1 MRREGEVLMPHKN
14 RDNTKTTFTP
24 PSVGANT
31 SRGHGHRTVF
41 YRDARGQRFEALV
54 VGPGSVS
61 GLQLQLTSHPRRG
74 ILDNVASATAK
85 TDTGK
90 YFDRSQ

>member
-1 MRREGEVLMPHKN
+1 MPVKN

-24 PSVGANT
+24 PSVGTNT
-31 SRGHGHRTVF
+31 LRGHGHRTVR
-41 YRDARGQRFEALV
+41 YRDARGTSYEALV
-54 VGPGSVS
+54 MAPGTTS

-74 ILDNVASATAK
+74 ILDNVQPATAK